1 METQK
6 MSKII
11 VQNFIITTLE
21 ILNLSSYDK
30 NQLWSQNLYFTKVF
44 SEFVK
49 MDKNKCPKRENQNT
63 FGKIILHH

>member
-44 SEFVK
+44 LQISK
-49 MDKNKCPKRENQNT
+49 KDIYKCPKRD
-63 FGKIILHH
+63 F